1 MSIAF
6 KAFPKIPRLASPF
19 TITEKLDGSNG
30 TVVIVSVAEA
40 TERSLDG
47 TLRLS
52 ERMQADIVATV
63 PNGDDDTFLIF
74 TQSRNRFITPQ
85 SDNFGFAAWV
95 KENAEILVE
104 KLGTGYHA
112 GEWWGHGIQRG
123 YGLPKGERRFS
134 LFNVGRFRSRGN
146 GGSFDPE
153 RHVDPSVPEIG
164 LGTVPILAERFSD
177 YNLRDIAGTMDRA
190 IVNLMLEGSYA
201 APGFNRPEG
210 VVLYHGRSGQLFKSF
225 VDDAEKAGEVATRG
239 DLVLA
244 A

>member
-1 MSIAF
+1 MTIAF

-30 TVVIVSVAEA
+30 TIVIASVAEA

-74 TQSRNRFITPQ
+74 AQSRNRFITPQ
-85 SDNFGFAAWV
+85 SDNSCFAAWV
-95 KENAEILVE
+95 KANAEILVE
-104 KLGTGYHA
+104 KLGPGHHA
-112 GEWWGHGIQRG
+112 GEWWGSGIQRG

-134 LFNVGRFRSRGN
+134 LFNVGRFRRPGLP
-146 GGSFDPE
+146 GFDPK
-153 RHVDPSVPEIG
+153 RHVNPFVPDIG
-164 LGTVPILAERFSD
+164 LDVVPIMSEWLFD
-177 YNLRDIAGTMDRA
+177 HDLRDISHAVDRA
-190 IVNLMLEGSYA
+190 IMDLTLNGSHA

-225 VDDAEKAGEVATRG
+225 VCDAEKAWEVAARG
-239 DLVLA
+239 DLALA